1 MVSWEGLKKEW
12 QEMPKIRKWDIV
24 VFCVAIV
31 SCAILIMM
39 GITQMAK
46 YADAV
51 TAEVKYFV
59 GGVFIA
65 SSGFFVFNYLY
76 SRNIWNTLDRYIKEV
91 EKVKE

>member
-1 MVSWEGLKKEW
+1 MTTWKEIKKVW
-12 QEMPKIRKWDIV
+12 QELPKIEKWDVV
-24 VFCVAIV
+24 VFCAAIV

-76 SRNIWNTLDRYIKEV
+76 SRNIWNRLDRYIKEA